1 MSAAD
6 SDTEVSAVEEVQGDP
21 PTEPIAVPAAL
32 TLEELQRQ
40 IAELTGRH
48 TIGTGRTVK
57 QISISNSGTCALLD
71 NDKVKCWGMN
81 GYGRLGYGDTT
92 NRGNGPNEM
101 GDNLP
106 YVDLGTG
113 RTVLAV
119 AQGNGPDGGWRTCA
133 LLDNNKLKC
142 WGQGYM
148 LGYGDTTNRGDG
160 PNEMGDNLPY
170 VDLGSA

>member
-21 PTEPIAVPAAL
+21 PTEPMGDNLPYVDV
-32 TLEELQRQ
+32 
-40 IAELTGRH
+40 
-48 TIGTGRTVK
+48 GTGRTVK